1 MKYPQLVRSVMEQN
15 ISAKL
20 VDVQLTSPFTA
31 VIAGPRGSGK
41 TRLLVNLI
49 AASDSI
55 ADPSPKSIVHCYD
68 VWQPVSE
75 ELRSQGVQLH
85 NGMID
90 VEELKREGTSWL
102 IVDGVMNEVV
112 IAKKG
117 GKQ

>member
-55 ADPSPKSIVHCYD
+55 ADPP
-68 VWQPVSE
+68 P
-75 ELRSQGVQLH
+75 
-85 NGMID
+85 
-90 VEELKREGTSWL
+90 
-102 IVDGVMNEVV
+102 
-112 IAKKG
+112 
-117 GKQ
+117 